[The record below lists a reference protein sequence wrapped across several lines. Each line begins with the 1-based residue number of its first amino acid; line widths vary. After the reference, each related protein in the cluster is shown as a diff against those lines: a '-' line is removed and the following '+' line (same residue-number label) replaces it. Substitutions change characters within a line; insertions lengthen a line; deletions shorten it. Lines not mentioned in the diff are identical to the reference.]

1 MDPAA
6 IAAAAAAAALAAAA
20 VPIVVAAPI
29 VEPPSYDIDY
39 DTATAAIGTLPS
51 LHPRPSHANIRA
63 LERDL
68 FEKLETLQSTQS
80 EEWGFRGLAEQPA
93 EYALKSVSA
102 WIHSPNPGQH
112 RTLGLAAQATR
123 DAEAVYL
130 AEKSAY
136 QAQATV
142 TRATIAALNIAVP
155 KAFRR
160 GTTAVGTALIGAAAY
175 RSNHDPRAILLALR
189 TTYGIPSPA
198 ERNANDAAF
207 SAPWNTSEPIETY
220 FDRLEDCYVAAIIAS
235 PPYTME
241 QMMTRAIMAI
251 QITGLYSQAL
261 IEWNSIGAAARTWD
275 ALKVHFTTAYIVRE
289 QSGTDEVHH
298 LPTMPL
304 RS

>member
-1 MDPAA
+1 MDAV
-6 IAAAAAAAALAAAA
+6 ALAAAA
-20 VPIVVAAPI
+20 ANAAAANAAAAAMPIIVGVAPI

-51 LHPRPSHANIRA
+51 LHPRLSHANIRA

-93 EYALKSVSA
+93 KYALKSVTA
-102 WIHSPNPGQH
+102 WVHSPNPGQH
-112 RTLGLAAQATR
+112 RPLGLAAQATR

-142 TRATIAALNIAVP
+142 TRAIIAALNIAVP

-175 RSNHDPRAILLALR
+175 CSNHDPRAILLALR

-207 SAPWNTSEPIETY
+207 SDPWNTSEPIKTY
-220 FDRLEDCYVAAIIAS
+220 FNCLEDCFVAAIIAS
-235 PPYTME
+235 PPYP
-241 QMMTRAIMAI
+241 
-251 QITGLYSQAL
+251 SF
-261 IEWNSIGAAARTWD
+261 
-275 ALKVHFTTAYIVRE
+275 V
-289 QSGTDEVHH
+289 
-298 LPTMPL
+298 LPTNNFLKKDFGGLSMN